1 MTTSTAM
8 HDRAANNLLCGIFET
23 SVGRRLARWRDYR
36 RTLSQ
41 LVQLDESD
49 LRDLGIN
56 RTDFDAIARGEMVRE

>member
-8 HDRAANNLLCGIFET
+8 HDRTASNLLRRVLET

-36 RTLSQ
+36 RAMIQ
-41 LVQLDESD
+41 LERLNEND

-56 RTDFDAIARGEMVRE
+56 RTDFEAIARGKMVRE